1 MEQTL
6 FEKFDKIV
14 CPINIAKPP
23 TVLENLS
30 GLIICFLRIKSSKV
44 IYDFS
49 AKNITLW
56 GCFFVLCRA
65 NRLGPRS
72 FRLRNEQTLRAD
84 SSLNRALG
92 AKSLQ
97 APATRTKKTDSF
109 GSVFFFYAG
118 GDLNRKRKAFSG
130 SRRLG
135 NTVETRT
142 QHSFAS
148 FLLISFGRF
157 TKNSYQLFFPRLPA
171 TRTKRKSISFSLC
184 ILSGEI
190 EVTKYRQRTCFLCRF
205 VV

>member
-1 MEQTL
+1 MIVKSEGKIFPERQT
-6 FEKFDKIV
+6 
-14 CPINIAKPP
+14 
-23 TVLENLS
+23 S
-30 GLIICFLRIKSSKV
+30 GCGGTGRRVRFRFLWPQGCTGSSPATRTKQKSIS
-44 IYDFS
+44 F
-49 AKNITLW
+49 W